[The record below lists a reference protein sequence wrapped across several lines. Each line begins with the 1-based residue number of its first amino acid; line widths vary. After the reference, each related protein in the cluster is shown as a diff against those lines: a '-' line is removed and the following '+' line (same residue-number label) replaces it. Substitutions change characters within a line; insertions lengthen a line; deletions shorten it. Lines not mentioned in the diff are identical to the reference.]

1 MNSDHGGE
9 LVRMHIPTSQVNVL
23 ELLLDQVVPVL
34 GLLNNFV
41 INKKVHDLLLRRV
54 ELRNVP
60 MFVRDAYYVSANFA
74 CSNLRPE
81 NSHRKFERSPWHLEA
96 RFDSSVLF
104 PTPSA
109 SSC

>member
-34 GLLNNFV
+34 GLLNNFA

-54 ELRNVP
+54 
-60 MFVRDAYYVSANFA
+60 
-74 CSNLRPE
+74 
-81 NSHRKFERSPWHLEA
+81 
-96 RFDSSVLF
+96 
-104 PTPSA
+104 
-109 SSC
+109 